1 MYILAQIF
9 HYNFDERFGLN
20 PRGMGMPQIFQNF
33 YVRPSKGSQQLFL
46 HGLLLFVCQIYLFG
60 IHSENTSKIRAAYIF
75 GYEMKV
81 QMLQCV

>member
-33 YVRPSKGSQQLFL
+33 FALSLPYRKLFR
-46 HGLLLFVCQIYLFG
+46 LFYCLRCAVLESF
-60 IHSENTSKIRAAYIF
+60 SN
-75 GYEMKV
+75 
-81 QMLQCV
+81 